1 MRIKKRL
8 QLSIILLTS
17 TLVILALYAKI
28 DHVTVK
34 AAPADSMWV
43 EPQALT
49 FKTDTTSVG
58 DKFNVTIWMNITS
71 KDQYSWQFKLY
82 YDTTQLNATRAGYTA
97 GLTSEW
103 ATHRTGGGTV
113 PITPVIEANYVWTGE
128 SLMGDYYVPAGTCD
142 SLAWVEFQ
150 IIAAPPMGGQLT
162 SLLDINNTDTYT
174 LDSSGITEIPITK
187 YSATY
192 TYTTDTTPPTISNPS
207 QIPPADNVQ
216 PNQPVTVSV
225 NVTDTQSGVKNVTL
239 WYSINSGNWQ
249 SVSMTYNTTT
259 SLWEAEIL
267 GQPLNTNVTY
277 KIEAFDNAE
286 NKAINDN
293 AGNYFTYTVIP
304 ELTFATI
311 VLLLA
316 ATSTVT
322 IIAKKKF
329 KK

>member
-58 DKFNVTIWMNITS
+58 DKFNVTIWMNVTS
-71 KDQYSWQFKLY
+71 KDQFSWQFKLY

-97 GLTSEW
+97 GSTSAW
-103 ATHRTGGGTV
+103 ATHSTGGGTV

-174 LDSSGITEIPITK
+174 LDSSGITEIPVTK

-239 WYSINSGNWQ
+239 SYSINSGNWQ
-249 SVSMTYNTTT
+249 SVPMTYNTTT
-259 SLWEAEIL
+259 SLWEAEIP

-286 NKAINDN
+286 NQAINDN

-304 ELTFATI
+304 ELTFAAI

-316 ATSTVT
+316 VTSTVT